1 MAPCRNKSR
10 ATSVVAKEAALSA
23 KKVDAFVTVLD
34 SLFLQNSLSLSKYEI
49 EKSSLKMGILCKTLV
64 SPPIPISG
72 YFSYIRTLFQNV
84 FFSSTHQP
92 DEDERGPMKR
102 REREKEEEKSRN
114 ERQWRWIQAS
124 FTHQATA
131 TSWTGTRCTSTRCS
145 TRRRPPSLSR
155 STDTKEAT
163 KVEEGKASTR
173 MTCSLALALVPDR
186 SQALAPLRLA
196 LLRYK
201 EGESRALTICGKT
214 PTPSPCARKAIH
226 HRRDQS
232 LFYFQ
237 DQNQFGKD
245 PLTFYFSSSSVSGF
259 LIVQTTSSG

>member
-102 REREKEEEKSRN
+102 GERERKKKRN
-114 ERQWRWIQAS
+114 QETSGNGDGSKQAS
-124 FTHQATA
+124 PTRLQLQAGPA
-131 TSWTGTRCTSTRCS
+131 HDAQAPDAPRDVVLLPSRD
-145 TRRRPPSLSR
+145 RRIRKKLR
-155 STDTKEAT
+155 RWRKE
-163 KVEEGKASTR
+163 K
-173 MTCSLALALVPDR
+173 
-186 SQALAPLRLA
+186 LRL
-196 LLRYK
+196 
-201 EGESRALTICGKT
+201 G
-214 PTPSPCARKAIH
+214 
-226 HRRDQS
+226 
-232 LFYFQ
+232 
-237 DQNQFGKD
+237 
-245 PLTFYFSSSSVSGF
+245 
-259 LIVQTTSSG
+259 

>member
-34 SLFLQNSLSLSKYEI
+34 SLFLSLSLSKYEI

-114 ERQWRWIQAS
+114 SGNGDGSKQAS
-124 FTHQATA
+124 PTRLQLQAGPA
-131 TSWTGTRCTSTRCS
+131 HDAQAPDAPRDVVLLPSRD
-145 TRRRPPSLSR
+145 RRIRKKLR
-155 STDTKEAT
+155 RWRKE
-163 KVEEGKASTR
+163 K
-173 MTCSLALALVPDR
+173 
-186 SQALAPLRLA
+186 LRL
-196 LLRYK
+196 
-201 EGESRALTICGKT
+201 G
-214 PTPSPCARKAIH
+214 
-226 HRRDQS
+226 
-232 LFYFQ
+232 
-237 DQNQFGKD
+237 
-245 PLTFYFSSSSVSGF
+245 
-259 LIVQTTSSG
+259 